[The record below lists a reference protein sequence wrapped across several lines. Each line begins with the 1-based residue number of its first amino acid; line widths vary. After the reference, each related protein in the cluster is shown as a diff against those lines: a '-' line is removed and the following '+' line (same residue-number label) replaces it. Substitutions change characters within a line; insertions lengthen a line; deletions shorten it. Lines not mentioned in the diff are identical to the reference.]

1 MIKLTAVL
9 AAGFVLGASGLAMAG
24 ATANQTVTYEVQ
36 AINELS
42 VSGSPDAIIVNA
54 ATAGAQP
61 NEASNALTTY
71 AITTNQS
78 RKITGAIDTAMP
90 SGVTLKVALAAPTG
104 GTSSG
109 DVTLSATAADLV
121 TGISTLA
128 ESEKTITY
136 KLSALTTAGVVPSAV
151 KTVTLTIAA
160 AI

>member
-1 MIKLTAVL
+1 MRKLTAIWAVGL
-9 AAGFVLGASGLAMAG
+9 VLGVSGLAMAG
-24 ATANQTVTYEVQ
+24 ETANQTVTYEVA

-42 VSGSPDAIIVNA
+42 VSGSPGAIIVNA
-54 ATAGAQP
+54 ATAGSQP
-61 NEASNALTTY
+61 DEASDASTTY
-71 AITTNQS
+71 AITTNET
-78 RKITGAIDTAMP
+78 RKITGVIDTAMP

-109 DVTLSATAADLV
+109 DVTLSDTAADLV

-128 ESEKTITY
+128 ESGNVITY
-136 KLSALTTAGVVPSAV
+136 KLSALTTAGVVASAV